1 MSLDPPTDPANSG
14 PAAPAAGPGSLA
26 AVILAAGLGKRMRSK
41 LPKVLHPLVG
51 QPLIGH
57 VLRALAPLAPA
68 RTVLVVGHGG
78 ERVRATVGD
87 TVEYVEQREQLGT
100 GHAALQARPLLDGAV
115 ETVLVL
121 YGDSPLIRSE
131 TLAQMIALHRATP
144 GAHVTMLTCRTDT
157 PYGYGRI
164 IRDLGGRV
172 AHIVEERVA
181 TEEQKDIR
189 EVNSGFYCF
198 DSAWLWPRLAALPF
212 HGTTGEIFLT
222 DMIDL
227 AVSEAPESVQTVT
240 VEGLEQASGINSRAQ
255 LAEAERMLRDQIRLH
270 WMDEGVTIVDPPSTF
285 IGLDVEIG
293 QDTILHPGTHLEGAT
308 RIGADCVIGPM
319 ARIVDSTIGE
329 ACRIGMSLI
338 EQSTLEAGVDV
349 GSFNHLRPGAYLSS
363 GVHLGNFA
371 EVKASRLG
379 PHVAMGHFSYVGDAT
394 VGANTNIGAGTITVN
409 FGRGAHEKGRTTIG
423 EGVFIGSDTL
433 LVAPLTVGEG
443 AQTGAGSV
451 VTKDVAPYTLV
462 VGLPARAIRK
472 LTPPDAGPAAPSPQ
486 DGDPA
491 TDDPAS

>member
-1 MSLDPPTDPANSG
+1 MTLDPSIEPVSAPPAT
-14 PAAPAAGPGSLA
+14 PAAGSGSLA
-26 AVILAAGLGKRMRSK
+26 TVILAAGLGKRMRSK

-57 VLRALAPLAPA
+57 VLRALAPLTPA
-68 RTVLVVGHGG
+68 RTVVVVGHGG
-78 ERVRATVGD
+78 DLVRAAVGPAA
-87 TVEYVEQREQLGT
+87 EYVEQREQLGT

-121 YGDSPLIRSE
+121 YGDSPLIRTD
-131 TLAQMIALHRATP
+131 TLARMIALHRATP
-144 GAHVTMLTCRTDT
+144 GAHVTMLTCRTET

-164 IRDLGGRV
+164 IRDLEGRV
-172 AHIVEERVA
+172 ARIIEERVA
-181 TEEQKDIR
+181 TEEEKEIR

-212 HGTTGEIFLT
+212 HGSTGEIFLT

-227 AVSEAPESVQTVT
+227 AVRESPKSVQTVT
-240 VEGLEQASGINSRAQ
+240 VEGLAEASGINSRAQ

-270 WMDEGVTIVDPPSTF
+270 WMDEGVTLVDPPSTF
-285 IGLDVEIG
+285 IGLDVTIG
-293 QDTILHPGTHLEGAT
+293 QDTILHPGTHLEGIT
-308 RIGADCVIGPM
+308 RIGSDCEIGPM
-319 ARIVDSTIGE
+319 ARIVNSTVGE
-329 ACRIGMSLI
+329 GCRIGMSLI
-338 EQSTLEAGVDV
+338 EGSTLEAGVDV
-349 GSFNHLRPGAYLSS
+349 GSFNHLRPGAYLST

-379 PHVAMGHFSYVGDAT
+379 PQVAMGHFSYIGDANI
-394 VGANTNIGAGTITVN
+394 GAHTNIGAGTITVN
-409 FGRGAHEKGRTTIG
+409 FNRGSHEKGQTTIG

-433 LVAPLTVGEG
+433 LVAPVTVGEG

-472 LTPPDAGPAAPSPQ
+472 LTPLDAPAAS
-486 DGDPA
+486 DGEGDVAPDRA
-491 TDDPAS
+491 E

>member
-1 MSLDPPTDPANSG
+1 
-14 PAAPAAGPGSLA
+14 
-26 AVILAAGLGKRMRSK
+26 VILAAGLGKRMRSK

-51 QPLIGH
+51 QPLIAH

-78 ERVRATVGD
+78 DQVQAAVGPAA
-87 TVEYVEQREQLGT
+87 EYVEQREQLGT

-121 YGDSPLIRSE
+121 YGDSPLIRPE
-131 TLAQMIALHRATP
+131 TLAEMIALHHAIP
-144 GAHVTMLTCRTDT
+144 GVHVTALTCRTDT

-164 IRDLGGRV
+164 LRDAAGRV

-181 TEEQKDIR
+181 TPEQKAIR

-198 DSAWLWPRLAALPF
+198 DGAWLWPRLAALPF
-212 HGTTGEIFLT
+212 HGSTGEIFLT

-227 AVSEAPESVQTVT
+227 AVSESPESVQTVT

-255 LAEAERMLRDQIRLH
+255 LAEAERMLRDQIRLR
-270 WMDEGVTIVDPPSTF
+270 WMDAGVTLVDPPSTF

-308 RIGADCVIGPM
+308 RIGTDCEIGPM
-319 ARIVDSTIGE
+319 ARIVDSTVGDG
-329 ACRIGMSLI
+329 CRIGMSLI
-338 EQSTLEAGVDV
+338 EKSTLEAGVDV
-349 GSFNHLRPGAYLSS
+349 GSFNHLRPGAYLST

-371 EVKASRLG
+371 EVKAARLG
-379 PHVAMGHFSYVGDAT
+379 PHVAMGHFSYIGDAT
-394 VGANTNIGAGTITVN
+394 IGAHTNIGAGTITVN
-409 FGRGAHEKGRTTIG
+409 FGRGASEKGHTTVG
-423 EGVFIGSDTL
+423 EGAFIGSDTL
-433 LVAPLTVGEG
+433 LVAPITVGEG

-472 LTPPDAGPAAPSPQ
+472 LTPPDPSP
-486 DGDPA
+486 DDSHDSAAAGGNPA
-491 TDDPAS
+491 E